1 VVYRD
6 ESQEVRRQYG
16 IEPENDIR
24 PVPETTIV
32 RKRQASSPQGP
43 VVPQPSPKRPRSTR
57 EQSQTKPAINSNGCS
72 PTPPANQIKARG
84 HGESLGTPNG
94 QEVTKDMPKAY
105 ISSNRRVTKIT
116 LDSHSLETEQQ
127 ARLIR
132 HFVEVLSRWV
142 CCFDPSQEILLTSF
156 SLTSAIRKHI
166 LLGKYRLWQ

>member
-1 VVYRD
+1 
-6 ESQEVRRQYG
+6 
-16 IEPENDIR
+16 
-24 PVPETTIV
+24 
-32 RKRQASSPQGP
+32 
-43 VVPQPSPKRPRSTR
+43 
-57 EQSQTKPAINSNGCS
+57 
-72 PTPPANQIKARG
+72 
-84 HGESLGTPNG
+84 
-94 QEVTKDMPKAY
+94 MPKAY

-166 LLGKYRLWQ
+166 LLGKYRL